1 MILCVLLCS
10 LLKLGEGDGDGQHNE
25 HSHNIYQFNG
35 EEDTYKRRAL
45 ESSLAIPCEPRHIHL
60 SVGTTQNSTHSS
72 MIISFS
78 FLPGCD
84 TYFGNTVG
92 AIRMRDIKGM
102 YTLFIG
108 NADQAQ
114 SYNTSYTQHLLKRAK
129 NGETH
134 YYSDIYYHIE
144 VTGLRPGKKYR
155 YQCLLLRHDHL
166 PRQRR
171 QTNLRQFVQ
180 QGDDIISHHDS
191 TYAIISQST
200 YSNFLTPPA
209 PGKWYSP
216 PLDKTI
222 KFAIMGDLG
231 VRPHT
236 RETIKNLDQSHCG
249 NNDINAPLSDG
260 QNFHCHHSQGVDAI
274 LLAGDL
280 AYTNNNHA
288 VWDDWFDMMSEHD
301 FFRTIPM
308 HIALGNHDLDVSDNL
323 PGMCVYE
330 GHNSSTNSHVVSL
343 DNSILFY
350 QAL

>member
-1 MILCVLLCS
+1 MIVTPKLWRHVVFTICVLCS
-10 LLKLGEGDGDGQHNE
+10 LLKLGEGGGGQHNE
-25 HSHNIYQFNG
+25 QSHDIDQFNG
-35 EEDTYKRRAL
+35 EENTYRRGTL
-45 ESSLAIPCEPRHIHL
+45 KYSLAICEPRHIHL

-84 TYFGNTVG
+84 TYFGNTIG
-92 AIRMRDIKGM
+92 AIRMRGIEETP
-102 YTLFIG
+102 TLLIIG
-108 NADQAQ
+108 DADQAQ
-114 SYNTSYTQHLLKRAK
+114 SYNTSYTQHLLKHAK

-144 VTGLRPGKKYR
+144 VTGLRPGRKYL

-166 PRQRR
+166 PRQRK
-171 QTNLRQFVQ
+171 QSNLRQFVQ
-180 QGDDIISHHDS
+180 QGVNIISHRDS
-191 TYAIISQST
+191 TYEIISKNR

-209 PGKWYSP
+209 PGEWYSP
-216 PLDKTI
+216 PFDKTI

-236 RETIKNLDQSHCG
+236 RETIKNLDQSHCN
-249 NNDINAPLSDG
+249 NNDNNAPLSDE

-288 VWDDWFDMMSEHD
+288 VWDDWFDMMSEND

-308 HIALGNHDLDVSDNL
+308 HIALGNHDLDVSD
-323 PGMCVYE
+323 
-330 GHNSSTNSHVVSL
+330 
-343 DNSILFY
+343 
-350 QAL
+350 ALLGLYT